1 MMSEKSQHLTA
12 ALTASRTPPTSM
24 ALALATAPVPN
35 NLDSIRMHPKYA
47 RVSAMKCVR
56 ESQEEEGK
64 I

>member
-12 ALTASRTPPTSM
+12 AVTASRTPPTSI
-24 ALALATAPVPN
+24 ALATAPVPN

-47 RVSAMKCVR
+47 RMSAMKCVWER
-56 ESQEEEGK
+56 QEEEGK